1 MSVAVAKQTPYWA
14 SVIDSELEQ
23 VETVL
28 RGIVQSEVG
37 AARGMSLRLFDAGGK
52 RLRPALVIL
61 SARMIDPDGATEHAI
76 GMAAAVELVHA
87 ASLMHDDVV
96 DDSATRRGIPTAN
109 AVYGNRVSVLG
120 GDYMLSRALTLLGIH
135 GNMRLLKEVADVGTR
150 MAESEVLQAMCVG
163 DVDMWAAN
171 YMTIIEGKTAGF
183 MATCCRVGGRLSKA
197 PARPLR
203 LLSDYGRHI
212 GIAFQVTDDILDV
225 IGDPRDTGKSVCS
238 DLLQGKFT
246 MPVLAALASPDPE
259 VRGRLEGILQPGIRT
274 EAQAREA
281 ADILVRCGAVDS
293 AREMARQH
301 VSSATDCLSSL
312 PQNQYTKALRDLASR
327 IIDRAS

>member
-1 MSVAVAKQTPYWA
+1 LSVAVTRQAPYWT
-14 SVIDSELEQ
+14 SVIDLELKQ

-37 AARGMSLRLFDAGGK
+37 AAKGMSLRLFGAGGK

-61 SARMIDPDGATEHAI
+61 CARALDPECSSDRAVGL
-76 GMAAAVELVHA
+76 AAAVELVHA

-109 AVYGNRVSVLG
+109 AVFGNRVSVLG

-135 GNMRLLKEVADVGTR
+135 GDMWMLREVAAVGTS

-163 DVDMWAAN
+163 DIDLWAAN
-171 YMTIIEGKTAGF
+171 YMGIIEGKTAGF
-183 MATCCRVGGRLSKA
+183 MATCCRLGVRLSKA
-197 PARPLR
+197 RAKPLGH
-203 LLSDYGRHI
+203 LSDFGRHV

-225 IGDPRDTGKSVCS
+225 TGDPRDIGKGVCN
-238 DLLQGKFT
+238 DLLNGKFT
-246 MPVLAALASPDPE
+246 MPVLAALACGDPG
-259 VRGRLEGILQPGIRT
+259 VRERLHAILQPGIRD

-281 ADILVRCGAVDS
+281 ADILVQCGAVES

-301 VSSATDCLSSL
+301 VALAIDCLSSL